1 MAKEYWVVGG
11 SFRDTSFAALKEG
24 SGELYGPFVSYDD
37 ALASWRDRAAMT
49 RPQANVRYSVVETA
63 SRQ

>member
-24 SGELYGPFVSYDD
+24 SGELYGPFASYED
-37 ALASWRDRAAMT
+37 AMVSWRDRAGRT
-49 RPQANVRYSVVETA
+49 RSQADVRYSVVVTA
-63 SRQ
+63 SQR